1 MENLVRGKTKR
12 KELTRVRASLTII
25 AMVLFLGNV
34 TAEAQE
40 MAFTLQDAYT
50 SALKTHES
58 IKIAEEGVLQSEA
71 VIDQARTYLYPR
83 LNGNA
88 GYTRYNEILPPPPPV
103 PSADSVIFQPQ
114 EESTASLKL
123 TQPLYTGGRT
133 LAALRTAKSRQEA
146 SRQDLAASR
155 EDLMLGVAEAY
166 YGVLKAQKL
175 VDVSRESVDRMERN
189 RKVTEREANI
199 RRTKANASAL
209 LRANTLV
216 SQARIILL
224 RSEDGLRIA
233 RRKLGL
239 ITGLPENVPLTEP
252 ASLDAPAEGYDRL
265 RDAAFARREDYAKA
279 RLDRDVA
286 RENIAIVKGAHL
298 PQLSAEGGVR
308 YKSAAPSTLDEGTTN
323 YVGLRLEVP
332 IFEGGLMRHEV
343 SEARSKLRQSELFAD
358 LLRRSIESEVYE
370 ASINLQTET
379 AVLSAVKQQYEDAKS
394 NFTAVEALFAEGV
407 ASTLQLIDAQQALLF
422 TEREYVNAI
431 YDQQVAIL
439 RLQRVVGML
448 GKA

>member
-189 RKVTEREANI
+189 RK
-199 RRTKANASAL
+199 
-209 LRANTLV
+209 
-216 SQARIILL
+216 
-224 RSEDGLRIA
+224 
-233 RRKLGL
+233 
-239 ITGLPENVPLTEP
+239 LTEP

-431 YDQQVAIL
+431 YDQQLAIL

>member
-1 MENLVRGKTKR
+1 MRGKKTKR
-12 KELTRVRASLTII
+12 EELTRVRAWLTII
-25 AMVLFLGNV
+25 AMLLFLGSV

-40 MAFTLQDAYT
+40 QVYTLRDAYT

-58 IKIAEEGVLQSEA
+58 IKIAEEGVLQSES

-103 PSADSVIFQPQ
+103 PSANSVIFQPQ

-155 EDLMLGVAEAY
+155 EDLMLGVAEAF

-175 VDVSRESVDRMERN
+175 VDVSRESVERMERN

-239 ITGLPENVPLTEP
+239 ITGLPENASLTEP
-252 ASLDAPAEGYDRL
+252 ATLEAPAEGYDRL
-265 RDAAFARREDYAKA
+265 RDFAVARREDYAKA

-358 LLRRSIESEVYE
+358 LLRRNIESEVYE

-379 AVLSAVKQQYEDAKS
+379 SVLSAVKQQYDDAKS

-439 RLQRVVGML
+439 RLQRAVGML